1 MKETISPDDFTNV
14 GGDEVPDEL
23 LHVVVD
29 GSAFLNGCHNGRE
42 VVVSQDHL
50 SGRLGHSC
58 SGSHGNTNLSLLQCR
73 CVIHSVT
80 SLHQI
85 NQLSYVSTTQTNI
98 RLKKVSELQ
107 ISFDF

>member
-1 MKETISPDDFTNV
+1 MRLLHIMKEKISPDDFTNV

-29 GSAFLNGCHNGRE
+29 GSAFLNSCYNGRE
-42 VVVSQDHL
+42 VVISQDHL

-73 CVIHSVT
+73 GVIHSVT

-85 NQLSYVSTTQTNI
+85 NYLVMVLHHKLNI
-98 RLKKVSELQ
+98 DKFS
-107 ISFDF
+107 S